1 VKRNYQ
7 TSPNSLGVDMKN
19 KNSLTRK
26 IKYLESM
33 LEDIIGDAECPVK
46 HQTSYFLNQIDYL
59 KSRLIA
65 LEVDAVFNQ
74 KELEDESV

>member
-1 VKRNYQ
+1 ME
-7 TSPNSLGVDMKN
+7 T

-26 IKYLESM
+26 ITYLESM

-46 HQTSYFLNQIDYL
+46 HQPSYLLNQIDYL
-59 KSRLIA
+59 KSRLIT

-74 KELEDESV
+74 EELEDESV

>member
-1 VKRNYQ
+1 
-7 TSPNSLGVDMKN
+7 MEN

-26 IKYLESM
+26 ITYLESM
-33 LEDIIGDAECPVK
+33 LEDVIGDAECPVK
-46 HQTSYFLNQIDYL
+46 HQTSYLLNQIDYL

>member
-1 VKRNYQ
+1 ME
-7 TSPNSLGVDMKN
+7 T

-26 IKYLESM
+26 ITYLESM
-33 LEDIIGDAECPVK
+33 LEDIIDDAESPVK
-46 HQTSYFLNQIDYL
+46 HQTSYLLNQIDYL

-74 KELEDESV
+74 EELEDESV